1 MLQSLCCAFSL
12 RLGALQW
19 LAGSHRETRRARRS
33 CCQSSVS
40 CLHSPRPSYLAKPS
54 LSSQVLLS
62 RDPEEKRRRTRDL
75 RRLPHRFETSL
86 LPTRRNGIQ
95 PSCLRNTAYIPVH
108 VLRIRTH
115 ACSHLRRSKHVLT
128 SSLRRNV
135 GWTCRCVAKGDGSIL
150 LREKKLPGWIRPVGV
165 GVHRGG
171 VEGTQGR
178 FVSLE

>member
-1 MLQSLCCAFSL
+1 MDWRIPHRNKESKKVLLPVEVACLQ
-12 RLGALQW
+12 
-19 LAGSHRETRRARRS
+19 
-33 CCQSSVS
+33 
-40 CLHSPRPSYLAKPS
+40 SPRPSYRAKPW
-54 LSSQVLLS
+54 LSSQGLLS
-62 RDPEEKRRRTRDL
+62 RDPGEKRRRTRDL

-95 PSCLRNTAYIPVH
+95 PSCLRSSSILPVH

-115 ACSHLRRSKHVLT
+115 ACSHLRRSKHVLS

-135 GWTCRCVAKGDGSIL
+135 GWTCRCVACGEGSIPL
-150 LREKKLPGWIRPVGV
+150 SEKKLPGWIRPVGV

-171 VEGTQGR
+171 VEGREGR